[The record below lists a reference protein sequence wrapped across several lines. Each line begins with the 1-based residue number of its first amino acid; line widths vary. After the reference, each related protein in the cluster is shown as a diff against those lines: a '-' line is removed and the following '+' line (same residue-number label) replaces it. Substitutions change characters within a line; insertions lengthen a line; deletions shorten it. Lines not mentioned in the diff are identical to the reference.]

1 MATMTQE
8 VDNSKRSVVVLQNE
22 ALYRNTYSSR
32 DEDEAWRSYLE
43 NPLTAATT
51 AMLNINGDED
61 SAAALGLLYDY
72 YKDCN
77 PSSIAAPLGVPKE
90 KRMNA
95 NYVTR
100 TPMGPPETDQPSRDL
115 TMLRNVPLAD
125 SITSSGFDG
134 HHAHSSPVT
143 TQPPAASPL
152 TVRADHH
159 IHIHKPDHSP
169 MIVAKPDEMDRT
181 PDSAFSEATFKDHQQ
196 EVFNYNISQV
206 SLAAAHVQR
215 RQQPELLQQVITET
229 QIMPPPEPINGVA
242 FEYILEAPKSLRQ
255 KPGEASMSYVNKG
268 QFYAVTLTEAGSS
281 PWRHHSTKVRSVIQ
295 VVFGDGRSEEEQL
308 KHWRY
313 WHARQHTARQRIID
327 MADYKE
333 STNVIENID
342 EIAHNAIAFS
352 WDVRETGKVFISV
365 NCLSTDFSS
374 QKGIKGLPLNLQ
386 IDTYTDYFKGAT
398 PVHRAYVQ
406 IKVFCDKGAERKI
419 RDEVRKISKK
429 KQSEE
434 IKSQIPSH
442 KRNEL
447 AYFKPMA
454 DLKTPPVLFV
464 PDFIPAAR
472 APPQITQPVTFG
484 LTPPF
489 DRGMKRSFS
498 EDSAYSPESSPT
510 PAAKVANKSVLLYVR
525 KEEDDV
531 YDALM
536 LREPSVQ
543 GLLSAVE
550 EKYKV
555 PNDKVSKVFKKSKKG
570 ILVNIDDNIIE
581 HYCNEDTFIIELQ
594 EETDGNIRVILTEV
608 QDTP

>member
-1 MATMTQE
+1 M
-8 VDNSKRSVVVLQNE
+8 
-22 ALYRNTYSSR
+22 
-32 DEDEAWRSYLE
+32 
-43 NPLTAATT
+43 
-51 AMLNINGDED
+51 
-61 SAAALGLLYDY
+61 
-72 YKDCN
+72 
-77 PSSIAAPLGVPKE
+77 
-90 KRMNA
+90 
-95 NYVTR
+95 
-100 TPMGPPETDQPSRDL
+100 
-115 TMLRNVPLAD
+115 
-125 SITSSGFDG
+125 
-134 HHAHSSPVT
+134 
-143 TQPPAASPL
+143 
-152 TVRADHH
+152 
-159 IHIHKPDHSP
+159 
-169 MIVAKPDEMDRT
+169 
-181 PDSAFSEATFKDHQQ
+181 SAFQ
-196 EVFNYNISQV
+196 VFNYNINQV
-206 SLAAAHVQR
+206 NMAAAHVQR
-215 RQQPELLQQVITET
+215 RQQPELLQQAIAET
-229 QIMPPPEPINGVA
+229 QIMPPPEAINGVA

-386 IDTYTDYFKGAT
+386 IDTYTDYYKGAT

-454 DLKTPPVLFV
+454 DLKTPPVMFV

-472 APPQITQPVTFG
+472 APAQIAQPVTFG

-489 DRGMKRSFS
+489 DRGVKRSFS
-498 EDSAYSPESSPT
+498 EDSAYSPESSPQ
-510 PAAKVANKSVLLYVR
+510 PAAKIANKSVLLYVR

-555 PNDKVSKVFKKSKKG
+555 PTDKVSKVFKKSKKG

-594 EETDGNIRVILTEV
+594 EETDGNVKVILTEV
-608 QDTP
+608 QDSP

>member
-1 MATMTQE
+1 
-8 VDNSKRSVVVLQNE
+8 L
-22 ALYRNTYSSR
+22 
-32 DEDEAWRSYLE
+32 
-43 NPLTAATT
+43 
-51 AMLNINGDED
+51 
-61 SAAALGLLYDY
+61 
-72 YKDCN
+72 
-77 PSSIAAPLGVPKE
+77 
-90 KRMNA
+90 
-95 NYVTR
+95 
-100 TPMGPPETDQPSRDL
+100 
-115 TMLRNVPLAD
+115 
-125 SITSSGFDG
+125 ITSSGFDG
-134 HHAHSSPVT
+134 HHAHSSAIT

-169 MIVAKPDEMDRT
+169 MLVAKPDEMDRT

-196 EVFNYNISQV
+196 EVFNYNINQV
-206 SLAAAHVQR
+206 NMAAAHVQR
-215 RQQPELLQQVITET
+215 RQQPELLQQAIAET
-229 QIMPPPEPINGVA
+229 QIMPPPEAINGSV
-242 FEYILEAPKSLRQ
+242 
-255 KPGEASMSYVNKG
+255 
-268 QFYAVTLTEAGSS
+268 YAVTLTEAGSS

-386 IDTYTDYFKGAT
+386 IDTYTDYYKGAT

-454 DLKTPPVLFV
+454 DLKTPPVMFV

-472 APPQITQPVTFG
+472 APAQIAQRSEEIVLRRQRLLTGKLPQ
-484 LTPPF
+484 
-489 DRGMKRSFS
+489 
-498 EDSAYSPESSPT
+498 
-510 PAAKVANKSVLLYVR
+510 PAAKIANKSVLLYVR

-543 GLLSAVE
+543 GCSLPAVE

-555 PNDKVSKVFKKSKKG
+555 PTDKVSKVFKKSKKG

-594 EETDGNIRVILTEV
+594 EETDGMSRSS
-608 QDTP
+608 